1 MKEVVIPKKLEP
13 LVRAFYAESPEV
25 AKSLVLQSANAIYG
39 IKDDDDDE
47 YDPFFKKKH
56 LTPEELEEVC
66 ALMEGI
72 KPVDMVEALF
82 AAQIVVSHMLGM
94 RKMRKGYN
102 EDVRL
107 GLRLFQF
114 SNSALCQLQKKRG
127 GNIQNITVNYNHN
140 GQGAA
145 LMQTILPAV
154 GTGEDGI
161 CQ

>member
-1 MKEVVIPKKLEP
+1 MKEITIPKKLEP
-13 LVRAFYAESPEV
+13 LVKAFYAESPETS
-25 AKSLVLQSANAIYG
+25 KSLVLQSANAIYSS
-39 IKDDDDDE
+39 KDDDDGE
-47 YDPFFKKKH
+47 YDPFSKKKY
-56 LTPEELEEVC
+56 LTPDELEEVC

-72 KPVDMVEALF
+72 KPADMVEALF

-94 RKMRKGYN
+94 RKMRKGY
-102 EDVRL
+102 DDDIRL

-114 SNSALCQLQKKRG
+114 SNNALCQLQKKRS
-127 GNIQNITVNYNHN
+127 GNVQNITVNYNHN

-154 GTGEDGI
+154 GAGGGGV